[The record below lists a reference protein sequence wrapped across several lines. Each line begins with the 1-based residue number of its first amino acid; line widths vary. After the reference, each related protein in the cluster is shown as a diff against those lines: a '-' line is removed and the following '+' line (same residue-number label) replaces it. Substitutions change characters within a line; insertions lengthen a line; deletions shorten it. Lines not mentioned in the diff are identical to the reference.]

1 MPPANDL
8 GCDVAYPQA
17 LTDLVGGQVD
27 LMFANL
33 SDARPL
39 IQSGRLKAIAV
50 ADTNPLEEVPGRAAD
65 LRADTRLHITDLV
78 RDRGAAC
85 NFAHNRGANIER
97 RCRRHEVA
105 ICNRAPEGSFADACR
120 KLAC

>member
-50 ADTNPLEEVPGRAAD
+50 ADTNPLEEVPGAPPISEQIPGFTSLTWFAIAALVQ
-65 LRADTRLHITDLV
+65 LRAQSWSKYRTTL
-78 RDRGAAC
+78 
-85 NFAHNRGANIER
+85 
-97 RCRRHEVA
+97 
-105 ICNRAPEGSFADACR
+105 PPP
-120 KLAC
+120 

>member
-1 MPPANDL
+1 MPELIALAKASPGKLNYASTGRGGTPHLTMEWLEAETGIDL
-8 GCDVAYPQA
+8 VHVPYAKGYPQA

-50 ADTNPLEEVPGRAAD
+50 ADTNPLEEVPGV
-65 LRADTRLHITDLV
+65 LPISEQIP
-78 RDRGAAC
+78 G
-85 NFAHNRGANIER
+85 FNR
-97 RCRRHEVA
+97 
-105 ICNRAPEGSFADACR
+105 
-120 KLAC
+120 

>member
-17 LTDLVGGQVD
+17 LTDLVGGQT
-27 LMFANL
+27 LTSMFANL

-50 ADTNPLEEVPGRAAD
+50 ADTNPLEEVPGAAD
-65 LRADTRLHITDLV
+65 LRADTRLTSLTWFAI
-78 RDRGAAC
+78 AAPR
-85 NFAHNRGANIER
+85 ATSRTMVEQYER

>member
-1 MPPANDL
+1 L

-33 SDARPL
+33 SDAIPL

-50 ADTNPLEEVPGRAAD
+50 AA
-65 LRADTRLHITDLV
+65 
-78 RDRGAAC
+78 
-85 NFAHNRGANIER
+85 
-97 RCRRHEVA
+97 
-105 ICNRAPEGSFADACR
+105 GS
-120 KLAC
+120 